1 MKILITLDGS
11 EFAEAILEPIKEL
24 AAISAA
30 EVHVIEVVKPTAGP
44 TGWTQGPPTD
54 PHALGESVIAGA
66 FGTREALGR
75 PADTSVQADE
85 RTRQAA
91 EDYLGSVSARFFP
104 QDMTKQVVLGED
116 PAEAILGYARREKV
130 DLIAIATHG
139 RTGLARML
147 MGSVAGKLLEAGV
160 APLYLVRPADLH

>member
-11 EFAEAILEPIKEL
+11 EFAEAILEPVKEL
-24 AAISAA
+24 ASISAA
-30 EVHVIEVVKPTAGP
+30 DVHLIEVVKPTAGSS
-44 TGWTQGPPTD
+44 GWTQGPATD

-66 FGTREALGR
+66 FGTQEALGK
-75 PADTSVQADE
+75 PADTRTQAEE

-91 EDYLGSVSARFFP
+91 EDYLGSVTAQFFP
-104 QDMTKQVVLGED
+104 KSSAKQVVFGVD
-116 PAEAILGYARREKV
+116 PAEAILGYARREDV

-160 APLYLVRPADLH
+160 APLYLVRPTDLH

>member
-30 EVHVIEVVKPTAGP
+30 EVHVIEVVKPPAGS
-44 TGWTQGPPTD
+44 TGWAQAPSTD

-66 FGTREALGR
+66 FGTQEPLGR
-75 PADTSVQADE
+75 PADTSVQAEE

-104 QDMTKQVVLGED
+104 HDMTREVVLAED

-139 RTGLARML
+139 RTGLARMV